1 MCNKYR
7 FLVGK
12 PEGEKP
18 LGRPRHRCEDDIKM
32 DLEEVGWWESWT
44 GLVWLRSG
52 TSDGLL

>member
-1 MCNKYR
+1 
-7 FLVGK
+7 VGK